1 MVVAAALLSFS
12 LGLLL
17 GVVVFRRTSRRIG
30 PTWEEWRNAE
40 QIGGRWKPLIR
51 AGVGAATA
59 VGLLGFG
66 APPALRAAL
75 LGSVLGTCVP
85 FLLEGGRRY
94 LRARGAASG
103 AA

>member
-1 MVVAAALLSFS
+1 MVVAAAAVSFC

-17 GVVVFRRTSRRIG
+17 GLVMFRRASRRIG

-40 QIGGRWKPLIR
+40 QIGGRWKHLIR
-51 AGVGAATA
+51 TGAGAATA

-75 LGSVLGTCVP
+75 LGFVLGTCAP

-94 LRARGAASG
+94 LRTRRAASG